1 MANDDKDH
9 EFRRSADFVAM
20 ARVFIGICGAI
31 AIAIPIASY
40 STSCAIWA
48 SAIGLSMAILVASGL
63 TGGLIGFIFSVPYVN
78 KVTRVVHSDAAPAAV
93 DGQPKDVVEQREPL
107 LKSNSNLE
115 KISEW
120 LTTML
125 VGVGL
130 SQINYVFQGLSEFG
144 RFLAPMDVI
153 LVPPNDMVVGRM
165 RYLGPPI
172 LVAGVTLGFLGV
184 YLYTRLRISYL
195 FHHVERE
202 LEGVPAVNAKLT
214 VAESRKLT
222 SIVET
227 SNIKDTASI
236 KVMASA
242 NRASVRDAL
251 SAMTQLLYDVKNDG
265 FLKAIKMGNELLSTP
280 AVSVARFWFLMAAAS
295 GQHYTD
301 KLKKGA
307 LPEVLQPIREDVLYY
322 IDKTLDLDK
331 SYSRTFLKMLDKNSY
346 DNDLKSFADDEEVLR
361 RLRES

>member
-1 MANDDKDH
+1 
-9 EFRRSADFVAM
+9 
-20 ARVFIGICGAI
+20 
-31 AIAIPIASY
+31 
-40 STSCAIWA
+40 
-48 SAIGLSMAILVASGL
+48 
-63 TGGLIGFIFSVPYVN
+63 
-78 KVTRVVHSDAAPAAV
+78 
-93 DGQPKDVVEQREPL
+93 
-107 LKSNSNLE
+107 
-115 KISEW
+115 
-120 LTTML
+120 
-125 VGVGL
+125 
-130 SQINYVFQGLSEFG
+130 
-144 RFLAPMDVI
+144 
-153 LVPPNDMVVGRM
+153 MVVGRM

-214 VAESRKLT
+214 VADSRKLT